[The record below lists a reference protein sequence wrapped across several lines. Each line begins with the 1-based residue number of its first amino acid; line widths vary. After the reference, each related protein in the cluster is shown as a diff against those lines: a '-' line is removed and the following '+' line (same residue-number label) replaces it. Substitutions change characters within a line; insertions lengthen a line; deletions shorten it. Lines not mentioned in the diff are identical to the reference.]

1 MDEDDL
7 TQAKVRGAA
16 VPSGLIAK
24 LADSSSLLG
33 DPTRLRRRLAE
44 DGYLFLRGALDAAA
58 VRAARAEVLARL
70 EAIDEIEPGTD
81 GRFTG
86 RSRRDELERD
96 RGRFW
101 KSVSD
106 GPRVRHV
113 TNGAM
118 LGAVIETVAGEAVR
132 AMDYLF
138 LRVGVQG
145 RATGLHF
152 DYPFF
157 TRTHDQVWTVWIPLG
172 DCPIERG
179 PVVVVENS
187 HRFRDLTDTLTGF
200 DVVRN
205 PERKADLGAD
215 AISFARSRG
224 TRLLSANFRAGD
236 VCLFGMYV
244 AHGSLDHHDP
254 TGRARVS
261 CDIRWQP
268 ARLPIDERYF
278 GPDPTGTTGAGYGE
292 LNGAKP
298 LTVEWHVR

>member
-1 MDEDDL
+1 MSNDDL
-7 TQAKVRGAA
+7 TRARVKGAD
-16 VPSGLIAK
+16 VPPELIAP
-24 LADSSSLLG
+24 LSDSSSRLG
-33 DPTRLRRRLAE
+33 DAAELRRRLAQ
-44 DGYLFLRGALDAAA
+44 DGYLFVRGALDAEA
-58 VRAARAEVLARL
+58 VRAARAEVLTRL
-70 EAIDEIEPGTD
+70 EAVDEIEPGSD
-81 GRFTG
+81 GCFTG
-86 RSRRDELERD
+86 RSRRDELEGD

-106 GPRVRHV
+106 GPRVRRI

-118 LGAVIETVAGEAVR
+118 LGQIVESVAGEPVR

-157 TRTHDQVWTVWIPLG
+157 TRGHDQVWTAWIPLG
-172 DCPIERG
+172 DCPVERG

-187 HRFRDLTDTLTGF
+187 HRFGDLTGTLAGF

-215 AISFARSRG
+215 AISFARARG
-224 TRLLSANFRAGD
+224 TRLLSANFSAGD
-236 VCLFGMYV
+236 LCLFGMYL

-254 TGRARVS
+254 TGRVRVS

-278 GPDPTGTTGAGYGE
+278 GPEPTGTTGAGYGE